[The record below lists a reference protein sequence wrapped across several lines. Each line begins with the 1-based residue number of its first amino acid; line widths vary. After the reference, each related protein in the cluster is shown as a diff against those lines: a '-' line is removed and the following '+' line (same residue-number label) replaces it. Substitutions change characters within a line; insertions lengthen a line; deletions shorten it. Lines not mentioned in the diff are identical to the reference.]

1 MKELNRLNFI
11 GKQCKQIQ
19 PQKIYKKEKTFFNVR
34 KDRNI
39 GIKN

>member
-1 MKELNRLNFI
+1 MQANSA
-11 GKQCKQIQ
+11 
-19 PQKIYKKEKTFFNVR
+19 PKIYKKEKTFLNVR